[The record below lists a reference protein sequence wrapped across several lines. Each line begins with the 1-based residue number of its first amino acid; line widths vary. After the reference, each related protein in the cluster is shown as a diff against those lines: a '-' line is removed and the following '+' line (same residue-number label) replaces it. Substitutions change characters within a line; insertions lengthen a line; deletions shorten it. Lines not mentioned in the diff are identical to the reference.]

1 VSDLNTAKSR
11 ADVGFAIRVRRKELG
26 LSQDDLAAKLNLS
39 QQAIAKVEKGSI
51 DISRWPWQRLEA
63 LRRAL
68 KWTPEEFYK
77 ATGIELPGLREEQ
90 VLRDH
95 ALPVKTHIIPIVD
108 AGAGLPSWTDTG
120 EQIEVV
126 LPEISGYDRRDLFA
140 VRVRGDSM
148 EPTLSEGDIVLFV
161 RDGEPESGKIVAVH
175 VPDDGLVIKR
185 LQRVGDAWVLTSD
198 NPAYPPRPL
207 EEDER
212 LFGVAKAVIR
222 KV

>member
-1 VSDLNTAKSR
+1 MTEVEDR
-11 ADVGFAIRVRRKELG
+11 AERAIRARMRELG
-26 LSQDDLAAKLNLS
+26 LTQPRLAKLVGKSPSWTAVQLLPNVEGTVRHFW
-39 QQAIAKVEKGSI
+39 AKEPESF
-51 DISRWPWQRLEA
+51 RRL
-63 LRRAL
+63 LRAL
-68 KWTPEEFYK
+68 QWTPEEFYK

-90 VLRDH
+90 ILRDH
-95 ALPVKTHIIPIVD
+95 ALPVKAHIIPIVD

-175 VPDDGLVIKR
+175 MPDDGLIVKR
-185 LQRVGDAWVLTSD
+185 LQRVGDAWLLVSD
-198 NPAYPPRPL
+198 NPAHPPREL
-207 EEDER
+207 EDGER
-212 LFGVAKAVIR
+212 IFGVAKAVVR
-222 KV
+222 RV

>member
-1 VSDLNTAKSR
+1 M
-11 ADVGFAIRVRRKELG
+11 
-26 LSQDDLAAKLNLS
+26 SQVDLAAKAGVS
-39 QQAIAKVEKGSI
+39 QSLISSIEKGAI
-51 DISRWPWQRLEA
+51 RPERMRLETLLGLMKA
-63 LRRAL
+63 LR
-68 KWTPEEFYK
+68 WSPEEFEEAVGVK
-77 ATGIELPGLREEQ
+77 LPILEQLKMRETEEQ
-90 VLRDH
+90 ILRDH

-175 VPDDGLVIKR
+175 VPDDGLIVKR
-185 LQRVGDAWVLTSD
+185 LQRVGDAWLLVSD
-198 NPAYPPRPL
+198 NPAHPPREL
-207 EEDER
+207 EDGER
-212 LFGVAKAVIR
+212 IFGVAKAVVR
-222 KV
+222 RV